1 MVRATGLES
10 KGQTQP
16 ATTGASPRLRV
27 LFVTNMWP
35 EGGTFRGVFVEQQAR
50 SLRQLGHLVDVEIVA
65 QRRGVA
71 DYVLAALRVRRRA
84 RAGSHDVV
92 HVHFG
97 MTALAARFAG
107 GTPRVLTLYG
117 SDVNARWK
125 RWFSRL
131 GWGGVAA
138 RIYVSKRLAA
148 TAADAAAYVVP
159 NGVDFEHFKPG
170 DRAAAR
176 ADLGIRPGELVVMF
190 GSDPARGVKGHD
202 VFVAVLDRLEARGLA
217 VRALVLTDPG
227 QSQAQLVAKFD
238 AADVLLFTSRRG
250 SEGSPT
256 VVKEAIAMGLPV
268 VSVDVGDVADVL
280 AGVEPSAVVGF
291 PDGPEAAANRRDIV
305 ERLADAVE
313 GVLAARR
320 RANGRELRA
329 WLAADRIAERIVEIY
344 RSVAR

>member
-1 MVRATGLES
+1 MVRATGPKSE
-10 KGQTQP
+10 GHAPP
-16 ATTGASPRLRV
+16 ASTDPQLRI

-35 EGGTFRGVFVEQQAR
+35 EGRDFRGVFVERQAI
-50 SLRQLGHLVDVEIVA
+50 SLRELGHLVDVEIVA
-65 QRRGVA
+65 QRRGVT
-71 DYVLAALRVRRRA
+71 DYVLAAPRVRART
-84 RAGSHDVV
+84 RAGGHDVI

-107 GTPRVLTLYG
+107 RTPRVLTLYG
-117 SDVNARWK
+117 SDVNTRWK
-125 RWFSRL
+125 RWLSRL

-159 NGVDFEHFKPG
+159 NGVDFEQFRPG

-176 ADLGIRPGELVVMF
+176 ADLGIGPDELVVMF
-190 GSDPARGVKGHD
+190 GADPARGMKGHD
-202 VFVAVLDRLEARGLA
+202 VFASVLDRLDARGL
-217 VRALVLTDPG
+217 RLKALVLTEPG
-227 QSQAQLVAKFD
+227 QSAARLVAKFD

-256 VVKEAIAMGLPV
+256 VIKEAIAMGLPV
-268 VSVDVGDVADVL
+268 VSVDVGDVADML

-291 PDGPEAAANRRDIV
+291 PDGPDAAADPRDIV
-305 ERLADAVE
+305 ERLADAVD

-329 WLAADRIAERIVEIY
+329 WLAADRIAERMVHIY